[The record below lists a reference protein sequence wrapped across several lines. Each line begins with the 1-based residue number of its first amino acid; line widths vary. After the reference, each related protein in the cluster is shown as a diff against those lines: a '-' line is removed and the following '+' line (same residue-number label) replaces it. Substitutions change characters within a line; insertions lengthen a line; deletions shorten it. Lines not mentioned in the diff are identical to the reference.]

1 LLLSFPLISSYFCAA
16 GWFIDVSALPDDG
29 HGFFQLL
36 TLGCVYGYGLMWA
49 AKLISDGSE
58 LLLLVPS
65 VAGIVGSVVLPVLG
79 AVPDGMM
86 VFFSGMGPDA
96 QEQLSVGVGALAG
109 STVMLLTIP
118 WVLAI
123 IGGRVH
129 YKNGK
134 PNYKDKSRPLPALTD
149 ISNWANVGVLLRP
162 EIHRGSHI
170 MMLTSISYLLLQ
182 VPGLFYR
189 DQSVRAQ
196 AMGEHNW
203 ALFGFFLCM
212 IFFFGYLYKSYVQSI
227 NKTDNKQMMKR
238 EEVMKAA
245 IDNGTLSLLGLL
257 KAEWEFENIN
267 YEAAAPTTAKDNQ
280 YGAVSTGGKGIT
292 TESLANFN
300 DRTARLV
307 RRVFDKY
314 DVEKKG
320 HLNIDD
326 IKHVFSDLGE
336 SKLEGAKLTRWFNKM
351 DTNKDNHV
359 DFDEFTKAVII
370 YVTSPEKRAELIA
383 TRSSKYVKIPE
394 PNGSDDEEEDDDD
407 EEEIPDYIREEFEML
422 KKDPEQ
428 QQALVWRNSMQ
439 LMAIG
444 TLAVLVL
451 SDPMC
456 DVLNEIGIR
465 LEINPFYVA
474 FVLAPLAS
482 NASEFMASYSY
493 ALKKTSTT
501 ITVSLSA
508 LEGAAIMNNT
518 FVLSI
523 FTLLVYVKGLS
534 WEYFAETL
542 AILLAQIFI
551 GIMALKNDH
560 NMYDAAII
568 IAVFPLSLVIVAGLE
583 SMGWD

>member
-1 LLLSFPLISSYFCAA
+1 
-16 GWFIDVSALPDDG
+16 
-29 HGFFQLL
+29 
-36 TLGCVYGYGLMWA
+36 MWA

-65 VAGIVGSVVLPVLG
+65 VAGLVGSVVLPVLG

-123 IGGRVH
+123 IGGRVNF
-129 YKNGK
+129 KNGK
-134 PNYKDKSRPLPALTD
+134 PYYKDKSKPLPVLTD
-149 ISNWANVGVLLRP
+149 MSTWGNVGVLLRP
-162 EIHRGSHI
+162 EIHRGSHV
-170 MMLTSISYLLLQ
+170 MMLTSLSYLLLQ

-189 DQSVRAQ
+189 NQSVRAQ

-203 ALFGFFLCM
+203 ALIGFFLCM
-212 IFFFGYLYKSYVQSI
+212 VFFFGYLYKSYAQSI

-245 IDNGTLSLLGLL
+245 IDNGTLSILGLL

-267 YEAAAPTTAKDNQ
+267 YESATHPSSSKENQ
-280 YGAVSTGGKGIT
+280 YGAVSNNSKGIT

-307 RRVFDKY
+307 HRVFDKY
-314 DVEKKG
+314 DTDKKG
-320 HLNIDD
+320 FLLIDD

-336 SKLEGAKLTRWFNKM
+336 TKLEGAKLTKWFNKM
-351 DTNKDNHV
+351 DTNRDNHV

-370 YVTSPEKRAELIA
+370 YVTSPEKRAELRA
-383 TRSSKYVKIPE
+383 TRSSKYVKPPE
-394 PNGSDDEEEDDDD
+394 PSSDDDEDDDD
-407 EEEIPDYIREEFEML
+407 EEEEIPDYIKEDYELL

-465 LEINPFYVA
+465 MEINPFYVA

-542 AILLAQIFI
+542 AILMAQVFI
-551 GIMALKNDH
+551 GIMALKDSH
-560 NMYDAAII
+560 NLYDAAII

-583 SMGWD
+583 SVGWD